1 MANHMNVCV
10 LLHVLPVSDCVCAPA
25 PLPVPHGDAGADD
38 VAARRVP
45 VVVETG
51 CGNTQRD
58 AACVRRALGL
68 RKQGA
73 TVPAAPL
80 HLQRVR
86 ERRERNEKRMNKGFS
101 FASRPVS
108 VITLKAY

>member
-1 MANHMNVCV
+1 MANHMYVCF

-25 PLPVPHGDAGADD
+25 PLPVPLGAAGAD
-38 VAARRVP
+38 VAAAHRVP

-51 CGNTQRD
+51 CENRQRD

-80 HLQRVR
+80 HLQRAR
-86 ERRERNEKRMNKGFS
+86 EKRKE
-101 FASRPVS
+101 
-108 VITLKAY
+108 